1 MNGTTA
7 GIAAGPIAG
16 TTSGIAAVP
25 IAGTTAGIATGPIF
39 WTTADMTVKGDL
51 RGIDMELKLID
62 VSMYQ
67 GDIDWTK
74 VKANVDGAIIRCG
87 YGSDY
92 VGQDDP
98 KFKKNADGCV
108 ANQIP
113 FGVYLYSYAKNVT
126 SAKSEAA
133 HVLRLVEPYRDRLS
147 FPIYLDLEQAGTASG
162 AVERAIQFGNLVE
175 AAGYWCGIY
184 ANQYWW
190 KSYLKNGLDRFT
202 KWVAK
207 YSNEKPSGISGTYD
221 IWQYSST
228 GSVPGINGN
237 VDLNLCYKN
246 FPQIIRGTS
255 GKEEEDGK
263 ADKDREEEEGRNV
276 EEGGQ
281 EKENEQEK
289 EVGQAPEIHSPIYKV
304 GDLYKTQVELKV
316 RTGPGTGYPEK
327 TYAQLT
333 ENAKKNDPD
342 KNGTLR
348 QGTEVTCLEVREN
361 GGDIWIRIP
370 SGWIAAYYRGSVY
383 VK

>member
-74 VKANVDGAIIRCG
+74 VKSNVDGVIIRCG

-207 YSNEKPSGISGTYD
+207 YSDEKPSGISGTYD

-246 FPQIIRGTS
+246 FPQIIREIS
-255 GKEEEDGK
+255 GKEEE
-263 ADKDREEEEGRNV
+263 E
-276 EEGGQ
+276 
-281 EKENEQEK
+281 
-289 EVGQAPEIHSPIYKV
+289 QAPEIHSPIYKV

-327 TYAQLT
+327 TYTQLT
-333 ENAKKNDPD
+333 VNAKKNDPD

-370 SGWIAAYYRGSVY
+370 SGWIAAYYRGSIY